1 MKNSQHLKAY
11 VQLHPENKMAWYLL
25 GKEYYKNGQQG
36 KANYCFNQAGEVYEA
51 FEHSKVPAEMLREYE
66 DGLLQAARQRHQ
78 NKQRMRRVLLTLV
91 LLLLVFLPDAAAP
104 GTLRSP
110 GETDNSAPE
119 IAGGAPADLPEE
131 LTATAVP
138 ETGVQPAP
146 APVKLSFT
154 AQPGDAAGPGKA
166 LAGLLQSSQPTGST
180 AILRMERSGKWL
192 IWKKKLPLEATL
204 EKSEEGR
211 IVYQSYNSAVC
222 ACQPPDS
229 AELKKQAAEWQ
240 EDQEELAVLWSA
252 MRSYKSSKG
261 VLPKSLGELEAPF
274 PGNWLGGTTPLMK
287 AKFASLRAAASPA
300 VPQAPAATAK
310 PDTATATGIPAA
322 GQSGNSPGAS
332 GDAAA
337 EMPFFTGP
345 LTIIVDKQKH
355 RLAVTSGSIILRNYE
370 IGLGGDKTP
379 EGTFTITD
387 KVVNPNG
394 HDNGEFGSRGMQLSD
409 SNYAIHGTNEPDSIG
424 KDESLGCIRM
434 NRKDVEELFA
444 MVPMGTKVQITK
456 GVLPEELLLPEEAYP
471 SGAPRNQTNPHKVYH
486 WLN

>member
-1 MKNSQHLKAY
+1 
-11 VQLHPENKMAWYLL
+11 
-25 GKEYYKNGQQG
+25 
-36 KANYCFNQAGEVYEA
+36 
-51 FEHSKVPAEMLREYE
+51 
-66 DGLLQAARQRHQ
+66 
-78 NKQRMRRVLLTLV
+78 
-91 LLLLVFLPDAAAP
+91 
-104 GTLRSP
+104 
-110 GETDNSAPE
+110 
-119 IAGGAPADLPEE
+119 
-131 LTATAVP
+131 
-138 ETGVQPAP
+138 
-146 APVKLSFT
+146 
-154 AQPGDAAGPGKA
+154 
-166 LAGLLQSSQPTGST
+166 
-180 AILRMERSGKWL
+180 
-192 IWKKKLPLEATL
+192 
-204 EKSEEGR
+204 
-211 IVYQSYNSAVC
+211 
-222 ACQPPDS
+222 
-229 AELKKQAAEWQ
+229 
-240 EDQEELAVLWSA
+240 
-252 MRSYKSSKG
+252 
-261 VLPKSLGELEAPF
+261 
-274 PGNWLGGTTPLMK
+274 MK

-300 VPQAPAATAK
+300 VPQVPAATAK

-322 GQSGNSPGAS
+322 VQGSKSPEAS
-332 GDAAA
+332 GDAAS

-471 SGAPRNQTNPHKVYH
+471 LEHLKIRPTPTKSTTG
-486 WLN
+486 